1 MNACCRLK
9 GFGLVHGIMVEFSK
23 PPRVEYQW
31 IHSRRSEKLRHSSS
45 KEVAINKFFG
55 MAQVELQPGDLPLP
69 PVSLQRPSNGNW
81 QKKKGQK
88 KLLLTPAVTSSE
100 VRHLLRGRTLK
111 PQPCRERLTLQSISE
126 ARNINRRGRRAEEG
140 SRSTR
145 QEHKHTKKR
154 TPAHEHGIS
163 IS

>member
-31 IHSRRSEKLRHSSS
+31 IHSRRSERRRHSSS

-111 PQPCRERLTLQSISE
+111 PQPCRGKVNFTVNIRGEKYKQERATS
-126 ARNINRRGRRAEEG
+126 RRGVAINKAGTQTHEKKDTG
-140 SRSTR
+140 S
-145 QEHKHTKKR
+145 
-154 TPAHEHGIS
+154 
-163 IS
+163 